1 MKALAV
7 NLFALPPLPS
17 LIGLLFLAGMI
28 VLTIIVSGDR
38 RK

>member
-1 MKALAV
+1 MKLAA

-17 LIGLLFLAGMI
+17 LIGLLLLANMI
-28 VLTIIVSGDR
+28 VLTIVVSGDR